1 MNIYKDIIHAFAVLL
16 TILITSSSYAQNSSN
31 DTLQQGAI
39 VRLYTI
45 EGGSINSLE
54 DIKGIS
60 LVATKVSADA
70 GLATW
75 KRTYEFVPTNINSYI
90 TISGYIKIPK
100 TASYVFKLQNTD
112 GAAFYID
119 NKIAVTNDGIH
130 TFSDKDAEVYLN
142 EGYRKFEIKAFNVKG
157 RLDREVSLAISGLSN
172 EGFDWVPSNMIF
184 CPKKIAQN
192 LSKIASEGSDIK
204 TDSETDTTYATK
216 LHPSYKLFDLATEK
230 GFQPKVGGI
239 DFLPNGKMV
248 VSSWDTE
255 GAIYLLDGVLG
266 DNPKPVVKRIATGLA
281 EPLGVKVVDGKI
293 YVLQK
298 QELTQ
303 LIDNDGDE
311 IIDEFRT
318 ICNAWGTTGNFHE
331 FAFGLV
337 YKDGFFYAALATAIQ
352 PGGKSTIPQNKDRG
366 KFVKIG
372 MDGSYEIIAS
382 GLRTP
387 NGVGIGVDGEIF
399 VADNQGD
406 WLPACKI
413 MHMKKGAFYGSYSVD
428 LYNIGKYVE
437 TPPVVWLPQGEI
449 GNSASQ
455 PAIINDGP
463 YRGQM
468 IHGDVTHGGL
478 KRVFVEKIKDEYQ
491 GIVFPFSQ
499 GFGAGVN
506 RICWGPDGALYVG
519 GIGSSGNWSQY
530 EKKWFSLQKIKY
542 TGKSTFE
549 MLAVRAKANGFEIE
563 FTEPVGNKY
572 GNDPSYYD
580 IQQWRYVPTMEYGGP
595 KVDLENLAIAS
606 VNFSADRKKV
616 FLEISNMKE
625 GYVQAIA
632 TTKPILSNTQQALWV
647 NLGWYTLNNIPKEK
661 GIVTAVKSKAI
672 TPAKP
677 TATAATATKPAVD
690 PYKKLS
696 ATEEQTEVLA
706 GGKAIKPSGCNTCHA
721 MDQIILGPSFKMIA
735 EKYTNDPAT
744 LKKLTEKV
752 YKGGSG
758 VWGDYAMGAQS
769 HLKKEKIT
777 QMVRYILSLK

>member
-1 MNIYKDIIHAFAVLL
+1 MNTYKHLMKLLAVFVA
-16 TILITSSSYAQNSSN
+16 ILMASNSIAQNTTADS
-31 DTLQQGAI
+31 LQKGAI
-39 VRLYTI
+39 LRLYTI

-60 LVATKVSADA
+60 LVDTKIVEDA

-75 KRTYEFVPTNINSYI
+75 KGTYAFIPTNINTYI
-90 TISGYIKIPK
+90 TISGYIKISK

-112 GAAFYID
+112 GAALYID
-119 NKIAVTNDGIH
+119 NKIAVSNDGIH
-130 TFSDKDAEVYLN
+130 GFNDKDAEVYLK
-142 EGYRKFEIKAFNVKG
+142 EGFRKFEIKAFNVKG
-157 RLDREVSLAISGLSN
+157 RIDREVSLAISGVSQ
-172 EGFDWVPSNMIF
+172 EGFDWVPANMIF
-184 CPKKIAQN
+184 SSKKLAKN
-192 LSKIASEGSDIK
+192 LVAIK
-204 TDSETDTTYATK
+204 SSTEENNIDELSDTTYATK
-216 LHPSYKLFDLATEK
+216 LHPSYQLYDLVTEK

-239 DFLPNGKMV
+239 DFLPSGKMV

-255 GAIYLLDGVLG
+255 GAIYILDGVLG
-266 DNPKPVVKRIATGLA
+266 DNPKPVVKRIAWGLA
-281 EPLGVKVVDGKI
+281 EPLGVKVVEGKI
-293 YVLQK
+293 YILQK

-303 LIDNDGDE
+303 LIDTDGDE
-311 IIDEFRT
+311 IIDEYRT
-318 ICNAWGTTGNFHE
+318 ICNAWGATGNFHE

-337 YKDGFFYAALATAIQ
+337 YKEGFFYAALATAIQ

-372 MDGSYEIIAS
+372 LDGSFEIIAS

-413 MHMKKGAFYGSYSVD
+413 MHMKKNNFYGSNSVD
-428 LYNIGKYVE
+428 LYNIGKFTE

-478 KRVFVEKIKDEYQ
+478 KRVFVEKVNGEYQ

-530 EKKWFSLQKIKY
+530 QKKWFSLQKIKY

-563 FTEPVGNKY
+563 FTEPVGSKY
-572 GNDPSYYD
+572 GNDASYYD

-595 KVDLENLAIAS
+595 KVDLDNLTIAS
-606 VNFSADRKKV
+606 VNFSSDRKKV
-616 FLEISNMKE
+616 FLEIPNLKE
-625 GYVQAIA
+625 GHVQAIS
-632 TTKPILSNTQQALWV
+632 TTKPILSDKQQSLWV
-647 NLGWYTLNNIPKEK
+647 NVGWYTLNNIPKEN
-661 GIVTAVKSKAI
+661 GIVTAVKPKGATI
-672 TPAKP
+672 PKTATVAAVPAKP
-677 TATAATATKPAVD
+677 AID
-690 PYKKLS
+690 PYRKLS
-696 ATEEQTEVLA
+696 ATEEQAEILA
-706 GGKAIKPSGCNTCHA
+706 GGKSIKPSGCYTCHA
-721 MDQIILGPSFKMIA
+721 MDQKVLGPSFKMIA
-735 EKYTNDPAT
+735 DKYTADPAT